1 MPAGQKEREQN
12 EKERREKVGD
22 LKDKYINLNYLPS
35 VMVNQNCIDQAR
47 IVTNI
52 FVGMAAGTLGF
63 GLMQGILWWL
73 LMGLITSTLLTVRL
87 SMLGT
92 NQRGDANK
100 FFASVVSTA
109 FGSTGSGF
117 AIFSLFW
124 IMFFNIVY
132 VV

>member
-1 MPAGQKEREQN
+1 
-12 EKERREKVGD
+12 
-22 LKDKYINLNYLPS
+22 
-35 VMVNQNCIDQAR
+35 MVNQNCIDQSR

-63 GLMQGILWWL
+63 GMMQGILWWL
-73 LMGLITSTLLTVRL
+73 LMGLITSALLTVRL

-92 NQRGDANK
+92 NQRGDGNK

>member
-52 FVGMAAGTLGF
+52 FVGRAAGTPGF